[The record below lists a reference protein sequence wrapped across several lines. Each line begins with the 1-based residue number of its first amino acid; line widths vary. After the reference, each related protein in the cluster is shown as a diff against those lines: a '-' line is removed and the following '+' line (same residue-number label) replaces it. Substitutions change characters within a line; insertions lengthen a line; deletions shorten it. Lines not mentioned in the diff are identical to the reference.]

1 MLLHI
6 LIFHTPITNQRQKC
20 KTPMNYKTVAQNP
33 LSFFMTRTELF
44 GSESLEHVNNQHD
57 RTSNNFKSSK
67 LQFDLAVSECEK
79 ISCPK
84 PCSTHYPFYDCFP

>member
-1 MLLHI
+1 
-6 LIFHTPITNQRQKC
+6 
-20 KTPMNYKTVAQNP
+20 
-33 LSFFMTRTELF
+33 MTRTELF
-44 GSESLEHVNNQHD
+44 GFESLEHVNNQYD